1 LRWTIVALDG
11 TGPRIPATPAVVL
24 ARKLA
29 RGTLTGSGATACL
42 DVFTLQE
49 CLDALDDPSITTS
62 LETLS

>member
-1 LRWTIVALDG
+1 M
-11 TGPRIPATPAVVL
+11 PAVVL
-24 ARKLA
+24 ACKLA

-42 DVFTLQE
+42 DVFTLQD